1 MSTPVHASAPGA
13 VAASAASTA
22 SAAAAVVPRGSV
34 VPAEEPHRLVSP
46 SGSALSFF
54 LNAQLPKLVRS

>member
-1 MSTPVHASAPGA
+1 MITPVNASTAAPDA
-13 VAASAASTA
+13 IAASSVSTA
-22 SAAAAVVPRGSV
+22 SAAAAVVSV
-34 VPAEEPHRLVSP
+34 VPAAEPHRLVSP